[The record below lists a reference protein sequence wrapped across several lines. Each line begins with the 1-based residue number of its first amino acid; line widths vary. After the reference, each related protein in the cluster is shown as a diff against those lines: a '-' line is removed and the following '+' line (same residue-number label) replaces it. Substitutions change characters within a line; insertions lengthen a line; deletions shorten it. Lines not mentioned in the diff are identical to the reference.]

1 MAKIDVTLSDI
12 NFRFKEFVC
21 HPCKYGTFSGNNHI
35 VECEDDEADFYG
47 VYLRDEAGI
56 LHQIADVDGDKELAL
71 KVVSTLNSMC
81 EYYSPKFPNG
91 FDSWRETHFEIVQAI
106 TRAAQKDDSGI
117 VKDRQMCGGFT
128 ELYTLA
134 EELTDE
140 FEDMNAGRQ
149 WDGEF
154 IDEVEDFANE
164 KLYGK

>member
-35 VECEDDEADFYG
+35 VKCEDDEADFYG

-56 LHQIADVDGDKELAL
+56 LHQIADVNGDKELAL
-71 KVVSTLNSMC
+71 KLVSTLNSMC

-91 FDSWRETHFEIVQAI
+91 FASWRETHFEIVQVI
-106 TRAAQKDDSGI
+106 TMAALQDDSSVI
-117 VKDRQMCGGFT
+117 KDMQMSQGCTGMY
-128 ELYTLA
+128 ELA
-134 EELTDE
+134 EALTNE
-140 FEDMNAGRQ
+140 FESLNKGRI

-154 IDEVEDFANE
+154 YDEVEDFAKK